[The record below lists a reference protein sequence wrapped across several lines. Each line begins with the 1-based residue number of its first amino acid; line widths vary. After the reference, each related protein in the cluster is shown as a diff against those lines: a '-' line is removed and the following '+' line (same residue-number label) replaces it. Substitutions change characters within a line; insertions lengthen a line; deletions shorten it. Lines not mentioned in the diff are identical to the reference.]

1 MSNTIR
7 IIAAKD
13 GFRRAGVAHSKAAT
27 DHKEDAFTE
36 EQLEALQA
44 EPMLTVQ
51 IIEAQQVNTDP
62 IAEFLKGN
70 VDEVVA
76 RIAEASDE
84 IRSQALEAEQAKGK
98 KARKGVLKALGAEE

>member
-1 MSNTIR
+1 MPNTIK
-7 IIAAKD
+7 ITAAQD

-51 IIEAQQVNTDP
+51 VIEVQQPPADP

-76 RIAEASDE
+76 RIVEASDE
-84 IRSQALEAEQAKGK
+84 IRGQALEAEQAKGK
-98 KARKGVLKALGAEE
+98 KARKGVLKALGAED